1 MIDQCSRA
9 EILPEHILVE
19 IGVYQ
24 DAALRKEL
32 IEVRNGHSV
41 RIDVANLELALSEST
56 LGRLLLLV
64 EGQRLLL

>member
-1 MIDQCSRA
+1 MIDQCGRA

>member
-1 MIDQCSRA
+1 MIDQCGRA

-24 DAALRKEL
+24 DAALREEL

-41 RIDVANLELALSEST
+41 SIDVANLELALSEST

>member
-1 MIDQCSRA
+1 MIDQCGRA

-41 RIDVANLELALSEST
+41 RIDVADLELALSEST

>member
-1 MIDQCSRA
+1 MIDQCGRA
-9 EILPEHILVE
+9 EILPEHVLVE
-19 IGVYQ
+19 IGIYQ
-24 DAALRKEL
+24 DAALREQL

>member
-1 MIDQCSRA
+1 MIDQCGRA

-24 DAALRKEL
+24 DAALREEL
-32 IEVRNGHSV
+32 IEVRNSHSV
-41 RIDVANLELALSEST
+41 SIDVANLELALSEST